1 MALVGLRLA
10 VGRVARVVPHTAAC
24 GRAVVAVRS
33 ASSDTGAPKH
43 THIKVE
49 RVGSGGIVGLIT
61 LNRPKGE
68 QGDPRKLSHT
78 STHSCT
84 APHPP
89 RLQAASS
96 CTHPRCVNFVTADMS
111 GDGGV
116 GNSCWCHLCVRCN
129 HSKTHAAQES

>member
-68 QGDPRKLSHT
+68 QGDPAPAVTH
-78 STHSCT
+78 THSLLHRT
-84 APHPP
+84 APASTAG
-89 RLQAASS
+89 RL
-96 CTHPRCVNFVTADMS
+96 F
-111 GDGGV
+111 
-116 GNSCWCHLCVRCN
+116 L
-129 HSKTHAAQES
+129 HAPTMC